1 MSGKRSHISSKSAIE
16 RAKEFPD
23 DFYEDSGYL
32 FCKYCQ
38 KSINFKLVSY
48 IHIHAKLERRN
59 IHENIVFV

>member
-16 RAKEFPD
+16 HAKEFPD

-38 KSINFKLVSY
+38 IYMKTLLLSN
-48 IHIHAKLERRN
+48 
-59 IHENIVFV
+59 